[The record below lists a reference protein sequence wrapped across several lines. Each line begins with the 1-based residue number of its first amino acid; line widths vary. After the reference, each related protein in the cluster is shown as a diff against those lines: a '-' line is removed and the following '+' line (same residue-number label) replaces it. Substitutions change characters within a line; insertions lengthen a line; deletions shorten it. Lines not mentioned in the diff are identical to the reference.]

1 MNTREAE
8 ESYYREAKAH
18 PVLIFGL
25 YGICAGVA
33 WNFPITLYWRIAAY
47 LAMNFGV
54 ALARISF
61 GMITGRIQL
70 SDD

>member
-8 ESYYREAKAH
+8 ELGYREAKAH
-18 PVLIFGL
+18 PVLIFEL

-33 WNFPITLYWRIAAY
+33 WNLPISWYCRIAAY

>member
-1 MNTREAE
+1 MNTREAK
-8 ESYYREAKAH
+8 ESYYRKAKAH

-33 WNFPITLYWRIAAY
+33 WNLPITLYRRIAAY